1 MGRARRVVNGR
12 EREESKRTDK
22 EEVKE
27 DRRLRATKN
36 INKVLG
42 KLSGR
47 LWGGLEQ
54 ESERKEQTVPDGC
67 GPHLHL
73 WGSPWSCCS
82 RGSRA
87 DPPCLDCLPRRRNH
101 QIPAWCSPLECS
113 LWWSAA
119 RPLISLPV
127 RIKANEGRVEKRK
140 KERERAWE
148 IFRVSN
154 TRCLLQLPLIETQ
167 A

>member
-1 MGRARRVVNGR
+1 MGCARRGANGR
-12 EREESKRTDK
+12 EREESERTDK
-22 EEVKE
+22 EEVKG
-27 DRRLRATKN
+27 DRRSRATKN
-36 INKVLG
+36 IDKVLG
-42 KLSGR
+42 RLSGPSLKR
-47 LWGGLEQ
+47 AAKGKRK
-54 ESERKEQTVPDGC
+54 ESRRKEQTVRGGC

-101 QIPAWCSPLECS
+101 RIPAWCSPLECS

-127 RIKANEGRVEKRK
+127 CIKANEGRVKKKRER
-140 KERERAWE
+140 ERERAWE
-148 IFRVSN
+148 IFWLRN
-154 TRCLLQLPLIETQ
+154 IRFLFLGFF
-167 A
+167 